1 MPTDAP
7 TKVGADHLRRDAF
20 LYVRQSSLRQ
30 VFENT
35 ESTKRQYALRERAV
49 ALGWPIERVHVIDTD
64 LGQSGA
70 QAVERDGFQYLV
82 SQVAMGKVGVVL
94 GLEVSRLARNSADWH
109 RLLELAAMTRTLIV
123 DEDGLYDPSHFNDRL
138 LLGLK
143 GTMSEAEL
151 HVLKSRLQ
159 GGILNKARRGELEM
173 PLPIGLVYA
182 GDARIALDPDRQV
195 QDTVRLLFDTFR
207 ETGSACAVVRR
218 MRGQKIGFP
227 RRVRRGIGKGELLWS
242 PIDHSRV
249 LQILHNPRYA
259 GAFAYGRSRTAY
271 NAKLKAVQLHV
282 KQEDWQ
288 VLIRDAHAGYIDWE
302 EFERNQK
309 LLAGNA
315 HGFSTGLRGQLP
327 RQGCAL
333 LQGRVLCGRCGA
345 RMRVHYEPRAGA
357 LEPYYVC
364 NEAVVRSA
372 GKQCQWV
379 RGSPVDAAISDLLVQ
394 TVAPTAIEVALA
406 VQQEIA
412 QRVEQASA
420 LRSAQLE
427 RARYEAEL
435 ARRRYIKVDPDNR
448 LVAGALEADW
458 NARLRQLDALQQ
470 AHEQRQAQDLALLDE
485 SAQQRIRALA
495 QDFPRVWN
503 DEHTSAVERKR
514 MLALLL
520 EDVTLVVDEQINIHV
535 RWRGGRTQS
544 LEAARPRP
552 MSVIRKTPDHVV
564 QLIDELLES
573 GSNRQVALKLNELG
587 HCNWRGEA
595 FTAKK
600 VELVRNSY
608 GLKSRYERLRE
619 RGMLTGEE
627 VGKLLGVCATTIH
640 QLGRQKIL
648 TRHLYGNNHRCLYE
662 PPGGATL
669 AKGAGNRYGGR
680 PPRLVPPPAPSTSAP
695 LAEQGA
701 S

>member
-1 MPTDAP
+1 MPTDAI
-7 TKVGADHLRRDAF
+7 TKVNADHLRRDAF

-49 ALGWPIERVHVIDTD
+49 ALGWPIERVHVIDSD

-70 QAVERDGFQYLV
+70 QAVDRDGFQYLV

-288 VLIRDAHAGYIDWE
+288 VLIRDAHVGYIDWE

-309 LLAGNA
+309 VLAGNA
-315 HGFSTGLRGQLP
+315 RGFSAGLRGQLP
-327 RQGCAL
+327 RHGCAL

-345 RMRVHYEPRAGA
+345 RMRVHYEPRGGA
-357 LEPYYVC
+357 LEAYYVC
-364 NEAVVRSA
+364 NEAVVRSG

-379 RGSPVDAAISDLLVQ
+379 RGSAVDVAISDLLVQ

-412 QRVEQASA
+412 QRVEQAA
-420 LRSAQLE
+420 AMQAAQLE

-448 LVAGALEADW
+448 LVAGALEGDW

-470 AHEQRQAQDLALLDE
+470 EHEQRQAQDRALLDDL
-485 SAQQRIRALA
+485 AQQRIRALA

-503 DEHTSAVERKR
+503 DEHTGAVERKR

-520 EDVTLVVDEQINIHV
+520 EDVTLVVDEHINIHV

-544 LEAARPRP
+544 LVAARPRP
-552 MSVIRKTPDHVV
+552 MSVIRKTPAHVV

-573 GSNRQVALKLNELG
+573 GSCRQVALKLNELG
-587 HCNWRGEA
+587 HCNWRGEV

-600 VELVRNSY
+600 VELVRGTY

-627 VGKLLGVCATTIH
+627 VGRLLGVCATTIH

-662 PPGGATL
+662 PPGEVTL
-669 AKGAGNRYGGR
+669 VKGAGSRYGGR
-680 PPRLVPPPAPSTSAP
+680 PPRLTPQPATSTSAP